1 MRQSDKELLV
11 GAGDLYSQRQLSN
24 DSHKNDS
31 KSYCSVAMAISPHR
45 ISLILGRKLELLNV
59 TKFSL

>member
-1 MRQSDKELLV
+1 MIFKVKMLV
-11 GAGDLYSQRQLSN
+11 AILHALLSN

-31 KSYCSVAMAISPHR
+31 KSYFSTAMAISPHR

-59 TKFSL
+59 T